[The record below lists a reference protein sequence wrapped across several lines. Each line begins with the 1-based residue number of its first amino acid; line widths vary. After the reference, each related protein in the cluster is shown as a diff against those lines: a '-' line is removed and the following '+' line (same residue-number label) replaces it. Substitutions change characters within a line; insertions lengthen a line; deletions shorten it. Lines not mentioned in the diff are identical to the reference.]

1 MNADME
7 KNDTRLIVFV
17 QIPKSAGSAMVAVMR
32 QRWPISLGMICSRG
46 HRMYKATCP
55 LDWFDSEESH
65 MEQFIEAVN
74 VRINDLVWIA
84 GHFHYGI
91 HTYLKR
97 PCRYI
102 TIIRDP
108 VDRVI
113 SLEAHIRRTPGDV
126 IHELWKKKYHL
137 GLFKAL
143 AAGEF
148 RVCNDATRMLDEG
161 EYDYISRAGLPRG
174 LDPGNGNEN
183 PPGSERTL
191 SAEDRDMIA
200 SFNEEDMKLFHA
212 TRGKEVSAWDI

>member
-1 MNADME
+1 MSVDMG

-55 LDWFDSEESH
+55 LGRFDREEPH

-74 VRINDLVWIA
+74 ARNNDLVWIA

-91 HTYLKR
+91 HQYVNR

-113 SLEAHIRRTPGDV
+113 SLEAHIRRTVGDP
-126 IHELWKKKYHL
+126 IHELWKQKYHL

-143 AAGEF
+143 EAGEF
-148 RVCNDATRMLDEG
+148 RVCNDASRMLGEG
-161 EYDYISRAGLPRG
+161 EYEYISSSDLPRG
-174 LDPGNGNEN
+174 YDAGNGNEN
-183 PPGSERTL
+183 PPGSELTP
-191 SAEDRDMIA
+191 SIEEKGMIA
-200 SFNEEDMKLFHA
+200 SYNVEDMMLYEA
-212 TRGKEVSAWDI
+212 TRNKEVSAWDI